1 MKRMNAKI
9 KSIAI
14 PQYLRLLTMASVNM
28 GTIVHQQWPGV
39 VTTNVEHFQ
48 SPQSLKEIQ
57 QYSSPQRK
65 KKEDRTK
72 SDRWKVHILKISE
85 INLGSSNH
93 SEQENLSTVNKV
105 ITVFRTSAVSG
116 I

>member
-1 MKRMNAKI
+1 
-9 KSIAI
+9 
-14 PQYLRLLTMASVNM
+14 MASVNM

-57 QYSSPQRK
+57 QYSSPQSK

-72 SDRWKVHILKISE
+72 SDVGKFFFILNLTKKKRKIDGL
-85 INLGSSNH
+85 IFLHRLNLVW
-93 SEQENLSTVNKV
+93 QTKM
-105 ITVFRTSAVSG
+105 
-116 I
+116 